1 LFNQSVKQLALRA
14 DVRAGVSLLIMLI
27 KEINGKEKENI
38 ALNIQQYNNFLME
51 IVGIAYPLLKA
62 LGISARR

>member
-1 LFNQSVKQLALRA
+1 
-14 DVRAGVSLLIMLI
+14 MLI
-27 KEINGKEKENI
+27 KEINGKENI

-51 IVGIAYPLLKA
+51 IVGFAYPLLKA